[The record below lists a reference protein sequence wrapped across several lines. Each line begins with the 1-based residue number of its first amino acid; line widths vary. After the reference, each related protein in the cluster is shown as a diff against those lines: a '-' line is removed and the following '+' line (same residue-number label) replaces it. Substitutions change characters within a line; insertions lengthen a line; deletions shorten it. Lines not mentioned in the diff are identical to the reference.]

1 MPNLSSLKNFTNSE
15 AERRAADYTRLS
27 VHRTGNPSGA
37 DAESL
42 AIIVNSLLR
51 ERAPG
56 GD

>member
-51 ERAPG
+51 ERARG